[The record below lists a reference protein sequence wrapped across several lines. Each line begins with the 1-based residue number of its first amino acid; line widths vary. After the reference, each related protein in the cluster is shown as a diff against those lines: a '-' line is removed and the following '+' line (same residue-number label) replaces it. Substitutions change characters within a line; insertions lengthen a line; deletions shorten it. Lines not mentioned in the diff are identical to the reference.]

1 MLLLLK
7 KFNLSLI
14 SSVCTSEMF
23 IYSTNTFLQLL
34 GTDDEDHEYDYLGA
48 WGPRFDKL
56 DKMYGP
62 EPGQEIDEL

>member
-1 MLLLLK
+1 MCLQTIHPLHRNLIFLFK
-7 KFNLSLI
+7 K
-14 SSVCTSEMF
+14 
-23 IYSTNTFLQLL
+23 TFLFNPI